1 MCYNYINRIDNKK
14 EKNMGKHYTANIS
27 ITSTNKPEPAGPTT
41 GYRGSGSERDK
52 AALVSEDRSVTQI
65 ASIVVRASTMEKLVE
80 KVIAHAELVEDAPD
94 GR

>member
-1 MCYNYINRIDNKK
+1 MS
-14 EKNMGKHYTANIS
+14 KHYTANIS
-27 ITSTNKPEPAGPTT
+27 ITSTNKPDPAGPAT
-41 GYRGSGSERDK
+41 GARYERDK
-52 AALVSEDRSVTQI
+52 VPVTEDRSVTQI